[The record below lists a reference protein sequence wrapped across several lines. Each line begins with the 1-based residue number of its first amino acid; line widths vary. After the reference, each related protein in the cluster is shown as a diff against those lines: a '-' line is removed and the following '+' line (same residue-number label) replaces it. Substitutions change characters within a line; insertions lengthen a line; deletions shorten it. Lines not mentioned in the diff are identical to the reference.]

1 MKKCILLLNFYI
13 FAYLMLNPAG
23 FGKIYKRTQQ
33 EEVRG
38 GEGRGGEETTI
49 GPPKK
54 YLFHWAEN
62 NENKHIF
69 FQD

>member
-1 MKKCILLLNFYI
+1 MKKCILLFNFYI

-38 GEGRGGEETTI
+38 GEGEETTI
-49 GPPKK
+49 GPPEKISISLGREYRK
-54 YLFHWAEN
+54 QTD
-62 NENKHIF
+62 IF
-69 FQD
+69 SGQIT